1 MVQRIWLITGI
12 SSGFGRHLTEQLLGR
27 GDRVVG
33 TVRRPGSVADL
44 SEKYP
49 DLLRIEVLD
58 VRDTAALRAVVERT
72 VADLGRIDVLISNA
86 GFGVF
91 GAAEELSDDQVD
103 GDPRDEPD
111 RQHPT
116 HPGGPPPHA

>member
-44 SEKYP
+44 SEKHP

-72 VADLGRIDVLISNA
+72 VADLGRIDVR
-86 GFGVF
+86 
-91 GAAEELSDDQVD
+91 DQQRRLRSLRCRR
-103 GDPRDEPD
+103 GTHRRPGRRDPRDEPD